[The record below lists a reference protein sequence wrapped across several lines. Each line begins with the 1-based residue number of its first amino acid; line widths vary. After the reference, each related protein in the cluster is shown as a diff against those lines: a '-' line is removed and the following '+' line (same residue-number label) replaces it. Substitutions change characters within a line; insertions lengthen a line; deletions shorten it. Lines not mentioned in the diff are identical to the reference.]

1 MEDREDRFSL
11 VRSLFIEAGYP
22 AFDLDSEGF
31 PNPGQVAK
39 FFREQTK
46 YTLSDGRVV
55 SWTQKD
61 FAKVLQCSEVSV
73 RLMENNNVGLDSVTR
88 RRLIADALKIPPI
101 LLGFGSFEQLT
112 IFLRYHQQTSASST
126 TPIEKETIALYQ
138 DATKVYWDMYY
149 LGTAQASIARLTQWM
164 SRIETD
170 ISRANEQ
177 QRQQLGEILC
187 SYYQIAANLYGDQCH
202 YSEAFQCLDTA
213 LELAAQLGNNELKAA
228 ILYRTGH
235 IRLDQRQFMLAKM
248 ALDGALAL
256 VKYAPQALQ
265 GAIFQTTGLAHAIVA
280 QSTIDQTEAQ
290 SLLDQAE
297 KIVLH
302 DQQIKDDKYFVKIN
316 RGRYFL
322 ERADALLA
330 MKKPA
335 KALDLLDEADDG
347 IAPNQSRRRA
357 YITILRA
364 EAYMGKNR
372 PEFDAATDLLTDA
385 LHASHSIQSEYNVS
399 YIRRL
404 YTKIEKSPYGNAP
417 DVRDLGIALKR
428 PA

>member
-1 MEDREDRFSL
+1 MEDRFSL

-31 PNPGQVAK
+31 PEPGQVAK
-39 FFREQTK
+39 FFREQTT
-46 YTLSDGRVV
+46 YTLSNGRVM

-61 FAKVLQCSEVSV
+61 VAKVLQCSEVSV
-73 RLMENNNVGLDSVTR
+73 RLMENKNVGLDSFTR
-88 RRLIADALKIPPI
+88 RRLIADVLKIPPI

-112 IFLRYHQQTSASST
+112 AFLAHSQQATALSIP
-126 TPIEKETIALYQ
+126 PIEKETIALYQ
-138 DATKVYWDMYY
+138 DAAKVFWDTYY
-149 LGTAQASIARLTQWM
+149 LGTAQASVVGLTRWM
-164 SRIETD
+164 SRIEGD
-170 ISRANEQ
+170 ASRANGQ
-177 QRQQLGEILC
+177 QQQQLGEILC
-187 SYYQIAANLYGDQCH
+187 SYYQIAANLYGDQCQ
-202 YSEAFQCLDTA
+202 YSKAFQCLDTA

-235 IRLDQRQFMLAKM
+235 IRLDQRQFMLAKI

-256 VKYAPQALQ
+256 VNSAPAALQ
-265 GAIFQTTGLAHAIVA
+265 GAIFQTTGLAHALVA
-280 QSTIDQTEAQ
+280 QSDGDRTKAQ
-290 SLLDQAE
+290 ALLDQAE

-302 DQQIKDDKYFVKIN
+302 DQQIKDDKYFVKLS

-330 MKKPA
+330 MGRPV

-364 EAYMGKNR
+364 EASMRKKQ
-372 PEFDAATDLLTDA
+372 PAFDTATDLLTDA
-385 LHASHSIQSEYNVS
+385 LHTSRSIQSEYNIR

-404 YTKIEKSPYGNAP
+404 YTQIEKGSYGNAP
-417 DVRDLGIALKR
+417 DARDLGMALKQLS
-428 PA
+428 

>member
-1 MEDREDRFSL
+1 MEDRFSL

-46 YTLSDGRVV
+46 YTLSDERVM

-61 FAKVLQCSEVSV
+61 LAKVLQCSEVSV

-88 RRLIADALKIPPI
+88 RHLIADVLKIPPI

-112 IFLRYHQQTSASST
+112 AFLKYHQQATALSIA
-126 TPIEKETIALYQ
+126 PIEKETIALYW
-138 DATKVYWDMYY
+138 DAAKVYWDMYY
-149 LGTAQASIARLTQWM
+149 LGTAQASVIGLTRWM
-164 SRIETD
+164 NRIEAD
-170 ISRANEQ
+170 ASRANEQ

-187 SYYQIAANLYGDQCH
+187 SYYQIAANLHGDQCH
-202 YSEAFQCLDTA
+202 YSEAFQCLDAA

-256 VKYAPQALQ
+256 VNYAPQALQ
-265 GAIFQTTGLAHAIVA
+265 GAIFQTTGLAHALVA
-280 QSTIDQTEAQ
+280 QSDVDRTKAE

-302 DQQIKDDKYFVKIN
+302 DQQIKDDKYFVKLTQ
-316 RGRYFL
+316 GRYFL

-330 MKKPA
+330 MGRPA
-335 KALDLLDEADDG
+335 KALTLLDEADEG

-364 EAYMGKNR
+364 EAYMRKKQ
-372 PEFDAATDLLTDA
+372 PEFDAATDLLIDA
-385 LHASHSIQSEYNVS
+385 QHASHSIQSKYNMS

-404 YTKIEKSPYGNAP
+404 YIKIEKGPYGNAP

-428 PA
+428 LS